1 MLLRL
6 LRCAAF
12 GCDLRAGFHDASAVD
27 SSDSVVPFLAG
38 LGGGLFYGRFLLS
51 YRVSGL
57 AGYFAL
63 IYKTTSSQL
72 KRSKNGF

>member
-63 IYKTTSSQL
+63 IYKTTTPKQT
-72 KRSKNGF
+72 KIE

>member
-1 MLLRL
+1 MDGACWVAVLLRL

-38 LGGGLFYGRFLLS
+38 LGGGLFYGRFFCLVTGLVASLAFLL
-51 YRVSGL
+51 
-57 AGYFAL
+57 
-63 IYKTTSSQL
+63 
-72 KRSKNGF
+72 